1 MNDDV
6 VRISPARLCLSD
18 SLLLESPEGPR
29 WSPVVGL
36 ALDGDL
42 VVATCAGHG
51 DPVRLP
57 AHMSIRVR
65 RSGPVA
71 SDADDESDVEAGMAT
86 WYPGDLGAAGSAVV
100 EHASVDGRARPS
112 AGSEADAALSHYPG
126 LYGGDLDHVVDAL
139 GGAPG
144 DLSPA
149 DLRAAAFQRSVAAR
163 RGGPAPAGGGDEA
176 VDEAVDEEEAD
187 AAVDEQMSGLY
198 TGDLGHL
205 VDGRDT

>member
-18 SLLLESPEGPR
+18 ALLLESPEGPR
-29 WSPVVGL
+29 WSPVTAL
-36 ALDGDL
+36 ALEGDL
-42 VVATCAGHG
+42 VVATCEGQEG
-51 DPVRLP
+51 PVRLP

-65 RSGPVA
+65 RTSAVG
-71 SDADDESDVEAGMAT
+71 DADDEAAVEAGMAT

-100 EHASVDGRARPS
+100 EHASVDGGRRPRA
-112 AGSEADAALSHYPG
+112 GEDAEMSHYPG

-139 GGAPG
+139 GGTPG

-163 RGGPAPAGGGDEA
+163 RVPVPEEAAHPAADEDEA
-176 VDEAVDEEEAD
+176 VDA
-187 AAVDEQMSGLY
+187 QMLQ
-198 TGDLGHL
+198 TGDLGHP
-205 VDGRDT
+205 VDGR